1 MEIMNITKITRSDCM
16 IRVGDLCRR
25 KYENGTWSQ
34 QLFEVRNVV
43 GNKVTAWMYYGE
55 WSREVVLDA
64 TDLEPGEYV
73 WQPTAEWRWNT
84 GRACDE
90 AFYFCSRCAEGE
102 SDTGNDNY
110 CNKCG
115 AKMRRE

>member
-1 MEIMNITKITRSDCM
+1 MENVTS

-43 GNKVTAWMYYGE
+43 GNKVAAWMHYGE

-64 TDLEPGEYV
+64 TDLEPGEK
-73 WQPTAEWRWNT
+73 AEWLPYAEWIRKDDAEIVDGCYIPN
-84 GRACDE
+84 
-90 AFYFCSRCAEGE
+90 FVCSRC
-102 SDTGNDNY
+102 NDWLREETDF
-110 CNKCG
+110 CPSCG
-115 AKMRRE
+115 AKMRKR

>member
-1 MEIMNITKITRSDCM
+1 MANVTN

-64 TDLEPGEYV
+64 TDLEPGEK
-73 WQPTAEWRWNT
+73 AEWLPYAEWVWNQ
-84 GRACDE
+84 GRGFGE
-90 AFYFCSRCAEGE
+90 AAYFCSRCANGE
-102 SDTGNDNY
+102 SEEGTENF
-110 CNKCG
+110 CPSCG
-115 AKMRRE
+115 AKMRKR

>member
-1 MEIMNITKITRSDCM
+1 MTNVTN

-64 TDLEPGEYV
+64 TDLEPGEK
-73 WQPTAEWRWNT
+73 AEWLPYAEWVWNQ
-84 GRACDE
+84 GRGFGE
-90 AFYFCSRCAEGE
+90 AAYFCSRCANGE
-102 SDTGNDNY
+102 SEEGTENF
-110 CNKCG
+110 CPSCG
-115 AKMRRE
+115 AKMRKE